1 MVSGESRD
9 HVIARV
15 SQTHKVWKETKN
27 KKRGNKVVVMVIVP
41 TWYLKS
47 KKVGRWRS
55 GGDSLEDY
63 QITQDIQARCDH
75 GATHNDFGLNANG
88 VEGALFSR

>member
-15 SQTHKVWKETKN
+15 SQLKRFEKKPKN
-27 KKRGNKVVVMVIVP
+27 KNRGNKLVVMVIVP

-47 KKVGRWRS
+47 KKVGR
-55 GGDSLEDY
+55 
-63 QITQDIQARCDH
+63 
-75 GATHNDFGLNANG
+75 
-88 VEGALFSR
+88 